1 MDDFTIIGLKDL
13 LGLTNFLGTFLT
25 VEELKLTQ
33 LFIWNQLNYNQHE
46 LVDFLRVFLSPDQI
60 HIWLQSIMDG
70 LTVGQESKLITYA
83 KTSPTI
89 YQFMDSLSDRQMA
102 RVMNAILN
110 SLTEEQVLKL
120 VQHMILNLDTDQ
132 MAKLSEFLNLK
143 SEYRALFVSV

>member
-1 MDDFTIIGLKDL
+1 
-13 LGLTNFLGTFLT
+13 
-25 VEELKLTQ
+25 
-33 LFIWNQLNYNQHE
+33 
-46 LVDFLRVFLSPDQI
+46 
-60 HIWLQSIMDG
+60 MDG

-120 VQHMILNLDTDQ
+120 VQHMILNLDADQ
-132 MAKLSEFLNLK
+132 MTKLAEFLNLK
-143 SEYRALFVSV
+143 SEYRALCVSV

>member
-46 LVDFLRVFLSPDQI
+46 LIDFLRVFLSPDQI

-120 VQHMILNLDTDQ
+120 VQHMILNLDADQ
-132 MAKLSEFLNLK
+132 MTKLAEFLNLK
-143 SEYRALFVSV
+143 SEYRALCVSV